1 MLKTWFNEWKYIILL
16 SLLVVYSV
24 GIWNVSYKVHDVE
37 VARDRL
43 RQAERVIEIQNQNEA
58 LLTTI
63 TEQLRATEAR
73 LKEQAKKDQK
83 DLLDELA
90 KDPRYR
96 TCTVTDGVRDLYKRK
111 LQSQR

>member
-1 MLKTWFNEWKYIILL
+1 MLKTLFAEYKWIAFGIILL
-16 SLLVVYSV
+16 AYSIGV
-24 GIWNVSYKVHDVE
+24 WNVSSKVHDVE

-43 RQAERVIEIQNQNEA
+43 RQAERIIEIQNQNEE
-58 LLTTI
+58 LLASI
-63 TEQLRATEAR
+63 RDELRATEAR

-83 DLLDELA
+83 ALIDELA

>member
-1 MLKTWFNEWKYIILL
+1 MLKIL
-16 SLLVVYSV
+16 SSYKWYAIALLFLAYSV
-24 GIWNVSYKVHDVE
+24 GVWNVSSKVHDTE

-43 RQAERVIEIQNQNEA
+43 RQAEKIIEIQNQNEE
-58 LLTTI
+58 LLTAI
-63 TEQLRATEAR
+63 TDQLRATEAR

-96 TCTVTDGVRDLYKRK
+96 TCTVTDGVRDIYKRK